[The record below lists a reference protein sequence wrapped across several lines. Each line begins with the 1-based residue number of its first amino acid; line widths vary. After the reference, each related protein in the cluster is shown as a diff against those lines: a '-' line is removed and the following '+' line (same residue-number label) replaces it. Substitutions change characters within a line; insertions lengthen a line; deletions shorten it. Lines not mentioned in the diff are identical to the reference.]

1 MLVAKKKGISINKSK
16 KSQRN
21 NYKIWARR
29 KSHQFELE
37 QEQVQS
43 SDRGLGGGAAGKRP
57 QRSKGLSLLGIDAAD
72 FPPPIMQQSKTP
84 NNIKSVIR

>member
-1 MLVAKKKGISINKSK
+1 MLNEEEYSNVDHLDQHDLQQQLEDEISRNFVLVAKKKGISINKSR

-37 QEQVQS
+37 QDQVQS
-43 SDRGLGGGAAGKRP
+43 SEKVMGGLGGNKRP
-57 QRSKGLSLLGIDAAD
+57 
-72 FPPPIMQQSKTP
+72 
-84 NNIKSVIR
+84 